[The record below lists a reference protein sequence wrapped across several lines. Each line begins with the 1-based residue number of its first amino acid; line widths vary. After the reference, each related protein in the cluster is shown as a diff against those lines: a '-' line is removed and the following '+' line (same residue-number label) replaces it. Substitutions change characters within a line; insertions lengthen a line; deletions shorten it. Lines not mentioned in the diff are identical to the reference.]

1 MGRPSKAM
9 SKKPTVTTLQCCNCK
24 TDYEETEFYDSNSV
38 FFQGSGKIPYC
49 KNCINEIYTHYVE
62 KYTSEG
68 CDFPEQKAIKRL
80 CMGLNIYYSDAIF
93 DTANRNSQ
101 NQPNQS
107 LVSSYF
113 QLVNLRQYRKKNYDT
128 TLFEYEKSNAD
139 DDDSSY
145 KKTGS
150 RINKKTRRF
159 WGEGFPDEDYEFL
172 QEQYD
177 DWTTR
182 HECNT
187 KAQEEVF
194 KQICFTQLELLKAT
208 KAKQDT
214 KDLTETFRKLLDTAK
229 LQPKQNSSDT
239 MSDAQTFGTLIDKWE
254 NTRPLP
260 EIDEQLQDVDKIGLY
275 MDVFFRGHLSKMMG
289 IKNAF
294 SNLYTKFI
302 KKYTVNKP
310 EYDSDDSS
318 EVIFDAIF
326 GNHDSE

>member
-1 MGRPSKAM
+1 M
-9 SKKPTVTTLQCCNCK
+9 
-24 TDYEETEFYDSNSV
+24 
-38 FFQGSGKIPYC
+38 
-49 KNCINEIYTHYVE
+49 
-62 KYTSEG
+62 
-68 CDFPEQKAIKRL
+68 
-80 CMGLNIYYSDAIF
+80 
-93 DTANRNSQ
+93 
-101 NQPNQS
+101 
-107 LVSSYF
+107 
-113 QLVNLRQYRKKNYDT
+113 
-128 TLFEYEKSNAD
+128 
-139 DDDSSY
+139 
-145 KKTGS
+145 
-150 RINKKTRRF
+150 
-159 WGEGFPDEDYEFL
+159 
-172 QEQYD
+172 
-177 DWTTR
+177 
-182 HECNT
+182 
-187 KAQEEVF
+187 
-194 KQICFTQLELLKAT
+194 KAT